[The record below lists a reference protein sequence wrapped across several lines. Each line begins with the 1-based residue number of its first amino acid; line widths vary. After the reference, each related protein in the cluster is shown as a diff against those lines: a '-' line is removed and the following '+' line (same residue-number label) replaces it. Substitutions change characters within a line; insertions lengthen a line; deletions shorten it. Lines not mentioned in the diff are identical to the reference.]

1 MIAMKQ
7 STQATQRSYSGAIAV
22 EFALVLIPLLLI
34 FAGIIEFGRVMW
46 YSNALAKA
54 VRDGS
59 RLMSTFDTTDIQ
71 SAGAS
76 AAATRVVAM
85 AGAAN
90 IPTGA
95 SGGGRL
101 STSNIDVRCDYA
113 AIDATR
119 NFVTCTNGAVPTFVR
134 VSITGYSITLGS
146 WMPFITRD
154 GVTNYGNV
162 SLNPSM
168 TMRYMN

>member
-1 MIAMKQ
+1 M
-7 STQATQRSYSGAIAV
+7 
-22 EFALVLIPLLLI
+22 EFAIVLIPLLLI

-59 RLMSTFDTTDIQ
+59 RLMSTFDVADIQ
-71 SAGAS
+71 TTGTN
-76 AAATRVVAM
+76 AAADRVVAM
-85 AGAAN
+85 AAAAN
-90 IPTGA
+90 IPSGA
-95 SGGGRL
+95 PGVGTL
-101 STSNIDVRCDYA
+101 STSNVDVRCDYA

-134 VSITGYSITLGS
+134 VGITGYTLTLGS
-146 WMPFITRD
+146 WMPFVGLD
-154 GVTNYGNV
+154 GTQSYGN
-162 SLNPSM
+162 LNLTPTV